1 MVLFINLHQF
11 IWQAYHRLPVNISG
25 SENGSSENN
34 PLGCKD
40 LAARLSGTFIG
51 AARMKYRPEILK
63 VVRDGIEYAFID
75 APKQLSFLE
84 EAVLHFLPKL
94 PAPDLNDM

>member
-1 MVLFINLHQF
+1 L
-11 IWQAYHRLPVNISG
+11 QAYHRLPVNMSG

-34 PLGCKD
+34 PVLGCKD
-40 LAARLSGTFIG
+40 LAAKLSGTFIG
-51 AARMKYRPEILK
+51 AARIKYRSEILK
-63 VVRDGIEYAFID
+63 VVRDGIEYAFVD

-94 PAPDLNDM
+94 PAPDLNEM